1 MNQEFPRKLCSNLSR
16 NNPSFFFK
24 KWQKVNGVIP
34 NLTSFVGNVGFAE
47 YKGTRDVW
55 GYLKQII
62 EGRVVVSK
70 ASDGLS
76 GFDFNG
82 KYVSVVF
89 D

>member
-1 MNQEFPRKLCSNLSR
+1 MLVSPKTKAQGMS
-16 NNPSFFFK
+16 
-24 KWQKVNGVIP
+24 G
-34 NLTSFVGNVGFAE
+34 
-47 YKGTRDVW
+47 

-70 ASDGLS
+70 VSGGLS

>member
-1 MNQEFPRKLCSNLSR
+1 MLVSPKTKAQGMS
-16 NNPSFFFK
+16 
-24 KWQKVNGVIP
+24 G
-34 NLTSFVGNVGFAE
+34 
-47 YKGTRDVW
+47 

-82 KYVSVVF
+82 KYVSAIF